1 MKIVYATSK
10 IKNLCTNQKMAL
22 KFFGG
27 DKKLV
32 LSLFSRIN
40 AIKAAGVIKD
50 IVLMPNFHFHS
61 LHGDLEGFFSI
72 DVKTRRDKWRLV
84 LRLLDKDENV
94 FHDCSIDKIA
104 NIVEIV
110 EIKEVSPHYE

>member
-10 IKNLCTNQKMAL
+10 IENLCTNQKMAL

-27 DKKLV
+27 DKKLAQN
-32 LSLFSRIN
+32 LFSRIN
-40 AIKAAGVIKD
+40 AIKAASVIKD

-61 LHGDLEGFFSI
+61 LQGDLEGFFSI
-72 DVKTRRDKWRLV
+72 DVKTRRDKWRLI
-84 LRLLDKDENV
+84 LRPLDKDENV